1 MLTQRAPNSRVQPDQ
16 LKVAAHQFQ
25 TAVGSVLFVT
35 ELNRKFALDRP
46 PQPPY
51 LQPHLWGPCCRSEL
65 LGYALQMTHQRTLF
79 FDQFFRSTRNIFALG
94 LSRILAGRI
103 CAEVSGSGLDLQVQE
118 ACLP

>member
-25 TAVGSVLFVT
+25 TAVGSELFVT
-35 ELNRKFALDRP
+35 ELDRKSALDPP

-65 LGYALQMTHQRTLF
+65 LGYALQMTHQSLF
-79 FDQFFRSTRNIFALG
+79 FDQIPKSTEIIFGLG
-94 LSRILAGRI
+94 LAACG
-103 CAEVSGSGLDLQVQE
+103 VSGHSCE
-118 ACLP
+118 